1 MPIFYYRA
9 VNAAGHIVQ
18 GSLEAKGDQS
28 VVQQLHQNKLIPLSI
43 SQGEA
48 GASKATLWPP
58 SFLRRVALS
67 DIVQFSQ
74 EMAVLLNAG
83 LPLDRSIQIILEVTK
98 KPALRAMIEQI
109 WRDMQAGKSLSEALS
124 RHRVFSP
131 LYISLVKAGET
142 GGFLE
147 VTFQRLGEYLTGLK
161 ELKNHVVTALI
172 YPMILGIVGGLSV
185 VLMLIFVV
193 PRFEVFFKEM
203 GQGLY
208 WSTQILVQVS
218 YLLRTY
224 WWVGLLLAAGLGSGV
239 WRLWQSQKGHLW
251 VDRLKLQ
258 IPVLGKLSQGL
269 ASAFFAKT
277 LGTLLTN
284 GVPLINALQVVTNTT
299 DNRYMSQSLSSLVVE
314 VKRGQSLS
322 KLLKKTN
329 LFPEFFLHMVAVGE
343 ETGRLAEM
351 LLNAAQSQEAEVR
364 NEVKR
369 LVALLE
375 PVLILGMGLLVAFII
390 VSLLMP
396 ILNLYEFSF

>member
-9 VNAAGHIVQ
+9 VDAAGQIVQ
-18 GSLEAKGDQS
+18 GSLEAKGDRS

-43 SQGEA
+43 SQGESDSA
-48 GASKATLWPP
+48 KTSLRPL
-58 SFLRRVALS
+58 SFLRRVGLS

-83 LPLDRSIQIILEVTK
+83 LPLDRSLQIILEVTK
-98 KPALRAMIEQI
+98 KPVLRTMLEQI
-109 WRDMQAGKSLSEALS
+109 WRDMQAGKSLSEAMS

-147 VTFQRLGEYLTGLK
+147 VTFQRLGEYLTGLQD
-161 ELKNHVVTALI
+161 LKNHVVTALI
-172 YPMILGIVGGLSV
+172 YPMILGIVGGLSII
-185 VLMLIFVV
+185 LMLIFVV
-193 PRFEVFFKEM
+193 PRFEVFFQEM
-203 GQGLY
+203 GQGLF
-208 WSTQILVQVS
+208 WSTQVLVQLS

-224 WWVGLLLAAGLGSGV
+224 WWLGLLLSAGAVFGM
-239 WRLWQSQKGHLW
+239 WRLWKSQKGQLW
-251 VDRLKLQ
+251 VDRLKLRT
-258 IPVLGKLSQGL
+258 PVVGKLSQGL
-269 ASAFFAKT
+269 ASSFFAKT
-277 LGTLLTN
+277 LGTLLNN
-284 GVPLINALQVVTNTT
+284 GVPLVNALQVVTNTMA
-299 DNRYMSQSLSSLVVE
+299 NRYMSQVLGDLLVE

-343 ETGRLAEM
+343 ETGRLADM

-364 NEVKR
+364 SEVKR

>member
-9 VNAAGHIVQ
+9 VDAAGQIVQ
-18 GSLEAKGDQS
+18 GSLEAKGDRS
-28 VVQQLHQNKLIPLSI
+28 VIQQLHQNKLIPLNI
-43 SQGEA
+43 SQGDFDSVQTSL
-48 GASKATLWPP
+48 GSL
-58 SFLRRVALS
+58 SFLRRVGLS

-83 LPLDRSIQIILEVTK
+83 LPLDRSLQIILEVTK
-98 KPALRAMIEQI
+98 KPVLRTMLEQI
-109 WRDMQAGKSLSEALS
+109 WRDMQAGKSLSEAMS

-147 VTFQRLGEYLTGLK
+147 VTFQRLGEYLTGIK

-172 YPMILGIVGGLSV
+172 YPMILGFVGGLSII
-185 VLMLIFVV
+185 LMLIFVV
-193 PRFEVFFKEM
+193 PKFEVFFREM
-203 GQGLY
+203 GQGLF
-208 WSTQILVQVS
+208 WSTQVLVQLS
-218 YLLRTY
+218 YMVRTY
-224 WWVGLLLAAGLGSGV
+224 WWLGLLLSAGAVFGV
-239 WRLWQSQKGHLW
+239 WHLW
-251 VDRLKLQ
+251 KSQQGQLRVDRLKLKA
-258 IPVLGKLSQGL
+258 PVLGKLSQEL

-277 LGTLLTN
+277 LGTLLNN
-284 GVPLINALQVVTNTT
+284 GVPLVNALQVVTNTMA
-299 DNRYMSQSLSSLVVE
+299 NRYMSQVLGDLQVE

-343 ETGRLAEM
+343 ETGRLADM
-351 LLNAAQSQEAEVR
+351 LLNAAQAQEAEVR
-364 NEVKR
+364 SKVKR

>member
-9 VNAAGHIVQ
+9 VDAAGQIVQ
-18 GSLEAKGDQS
+18 GSLEAKGDRS

-43 SQGEA
+43 SQGESDSA
-48 GASKATLWPP
+48 KTSLGPL
-58 SFLRRVALS
+58 SFLRRVGLS

-74 EMAVLLNAG
+74 EMAVLLSAG
-83 LPLDRSIQIILEVTK
+83 LPLDRSLQIILEVTK
-98 KPALRAMIEQI
+98 KPVLRAMLEQI
-109 WRDMQAGKSLSEALS
+109 WRDMQAGKSLSEAMS
-124 RHRVFSP
+124 RQQVFSP

-147 VTFQRLGEYLTGLK
+147 ITFQRLGEYLTGLK

-172 YPMILGIVGGLSV
+172 YPMILGFVGGLSII
-185 VLMLIFVV
+185 LMLIFVV

-203 GQGLY
+203 GQGLF
-208 WSTQILVQVS
+208 WSTQVLVQLS
-218 YLLRTY
+218 YVLRTY
-224 WWVGLLLAAGLGSGV
+224 WWLGLILMAGVVFGV
-239 WRLWQSQKGHLW
+239 WRLWKSQKAQLRL
-251 VDRLKLQ
+251 DRLKLRT
-258 IPVLGKLSQGL
+258 PVLGRLSQGL

-277 LGTLLTN
+277 LGTLLNN
-284 GVPLINALQVVTNTT
+284 GVPLVNALQVVTNTMA
-299 DNRYMSQSLSSLVVE
+299 NRYMSQVLGDLLVE

-343 ETGRLAEM
+343 ETGRLADM

-364 NEVKR
+364 SEVKR

>member
-1 MPIFYYRA
+1 MPIFYFRA
-9 VNAAGHIVQ
+9 VNAAGEIIQ

-43 SQGEA
+43 SQGELTSA
-48 GASKATLWPP
+48 GAKLWPP
-58 SFLRRVALS
+58 SFFRKVGLP

-83 LPLDRSIQIILEVTK
+83 LPLDRSMQIILEVTK

-131 LYISLVKAGET
+131 LYVSLVKAGEA

-147 VTFQRLGEYLTGLK
+147 LTFQRLGEYLTGLK
-161 ELKNHVVTALI
+161 ELKNHVITALI
-172 YPMILGIVGGLSV
+172 YPMILGLVGGLSII
-185 VLMLIFVV
+185 LMLIFVV
-193 PRFEVFFKEM
+193 PRFEVFFQEM
-203 GQGLY
+203 GQGLF
-208 WSTQILVQVS
+208 WSTQILVQLS
-218 YLLRTY
+218 YLVRTY
-224 WWVGLLLAAGLGSGV
+224 WWAGLLLAAILGFGV
-239 WRLWQSQKGHLW
+239 WHFWQSQKGHVW
-251 VDRLKLQ
+251 VDRLKLRT
-258 IPVLGKLSQGL
+258 PVVGNLSRNL

-284 GVPLINALQVVTNTT
+284 GVPLINALQVVTNTLP
-299 DNRYMSQSLSSLVVE
+299 NRYMSQVLNGILVE
-314 VKRGQSLS
+314 VKRGQPLS

-329 LFPEFFLHMVAVGE
+329 IFPEFFLHMVAVGE
-343 ETGRLAEM
+343 ETGRLPDM
-351 LLNAAQSQEAEVR
+351 LLNAAQSQEDEVR
-364 NEVKR
+364 SEVKR
-369 LVALLE
+369 MVALLE
-375 PVLILGMGLLVAFII
+375 PVLILSMGLLVAFII

>member
-9 VNAAGHIVQ
+9 VDAAGQIVQ
-18 GSLEAKGDQS
+18 GSLEAKGDRA

-43 SQGEA
+43 SQGESDSTKTSL
-48 GASKATLWPP
+48 GPL
-58 SFLRRVALS
+58 SFLRRVGLS

-74 EMAVLLNAG
+74 EMAVLLSAG
-83 LPLDRSIQIILEVTK
+83 LPLDRSLQIILEVTK
-98 KPALRAMIEQI
+98 KPVLRAMLEQI
-109 WRDMQAGKSLSEALS
+109 WRDMQAGKSLSEAMS
-124 RHRVFSP
+124 RQQVFSP

-147 VTFQRLGEYLTGLK
+147 ITFQRLGEYLTGLK

-172 YPMILGIVGGLSV
+172 YPMILGLVGGLSII
-185 VLMLIFVV
+185 LMLIFVV

-203 GQGLY
+203 GQGLF
-208 WSTQILVQVS
+208 WSTQVLVQLS
-218 YLLRTY
+218 YVLRTY
-224 WWVGLLLAAGLGSGV
+224 WWLGLLLTAGAGFGV
-239 WRLWQSQKGHLW
+239 WRLWKSQKAQMR
-251 VDRLKLQ
+251 VDRLKLRT
-258 IPVLGKLSQGL
+258 PVLGKLSQGL

-277 LGTLLTN
+277 LGTLLNN
-284 GVPLINALQVVTNTT
+284 GVPLVNALQVVTNTMA
-299 DNRYMSQSLSSLVVE
+299 NRYMSQVLGDLLVE

-343 ETGRLAEM
+343 ETGRLADM
-351 LLNAAQSQEAEVR
+351 LLSAAQSQEAEVR
-364 NEVKR
+364 SEVKR

>member
-9 VNAAGHIVQ
+9 VDAAGQIVQ
-18 GSLEAKGDQS
+18 GSLEAKGDRS

-43 SQGEA
+43 SQGESDSA
-48 GASKATLWPP
+48 KTSLGPL
-58 SFLRRVALS
+58 SFLRRVGLS

-74 EMAVLLNAG
+74 EMAVLLSAG
-83 LPLDRSIQIILEVTK
+83 LPLDRSLQIILEVTK
-98 KPALRAMIEQI
+98 KPVLRAMLEQI
-109 WRDMQAGKSLSEALS
+109 WRDMQAGKSLSEAMS
-124 RHRVFSP
+124 RQRVFSP

-147 VTFQRLGEYLTGLK
+147 ITFQRLGEYLTGLK

-172 YPMILGIVGGLSV
+172 YPMILGLVGGLSII
-185 VLMLIFVV
+185 LMLIFVV

-203 GQGLY
+203 GQGLF
-208 WSTQILVQVS
+208 WSTQVLVQLS

-224 WWVGLLLAAGLGSGV
+224 WWLGLLLAAGVVFGV
-239 WRLWQSQKGHLW
+239 WRLWKSQKAQLRL
-251 VDRLKLQ
+251 DRLKLRT
-258 IPVLGKLSQGL
+258 PVLGRLSQGL

-277 LGTLLTN
+277 LGTLLNN
-284 GVPLINALQVVTNTT
+284 GVPLVNALQVVTNTMA
-299 DNRYMSQSLSSLVVE
+299 NRYMSQVLGDLLVE

-343 ETGRLAEM
+343 ETGRLADM

-364 NEVKR
+364 SEVKR